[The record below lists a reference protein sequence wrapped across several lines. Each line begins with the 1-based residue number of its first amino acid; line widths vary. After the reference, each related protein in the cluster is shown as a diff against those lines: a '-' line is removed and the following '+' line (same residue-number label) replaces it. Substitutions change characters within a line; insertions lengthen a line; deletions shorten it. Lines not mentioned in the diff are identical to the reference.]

1 MRFARRLALA
11 VTLFAALAAPPSAQ
25 APSAQPPA
33 AQPSAAAPTAQD
45 PAGAR
50 PQQTDIEM
58 SLVTTASLL
67 KTIAQ
72 KEVELRAKQTEAAAE
87 MVEGARLNL
96 LGDVGKL
103 REELARKKQELEFV
117 ASGIDR
123 QAPSGKLDLVGEIE
137 ELVRPV
143 IEGLKELTAEPRKL
157 DQIQAEI
164 AAETERIATIDRGI
178 KRVRELREQ
187 AQTQLTKA
195 PTDALLPAATLTDL
209 VRALEEVE
217 AHWRQNRDGVEG
229 NLQVLGLRKHQLE
242 HNRRPFLETAQ
253 ALIGGFFKERGLNVL
268 LALLA
273 FCLVLFALRWLYRPV
288 AARLQRERRRS
299 FSVRLLAV
307 GYHVM
312 VGVLAVAAALVVLY
326 IADDWV
332 LLGLAALFL
341 VGLAWAGKQTLPR
354 FYREARL
361 LLNVGEV
368 REQERVVLDGLSWR
382 VDRLHLQAILVNPA
396 LTGGMLRLPLRDL
409 IGMRS
414 RPSTAREP
422 WFPCVEGDW
431 VVVGDLFGR
440 VHVQTP
446 QTVELM
452 VQGARRSMTTA
463 SFLAANPTN
472 LSGGFGFRA
481 TFGIDYRH
489 QAIATTDVPRVMREA
504 LGTRLRQLPGG
515 EGLVALRVEFAA
527 AGNSSL
533 DYRVIGEFEG
543 TVAQHYLSLQRS
555 VQRIL
560 VDLCNEQGWVIP
572 FPQLTVHRA

>member
-1 MRFARRLALA
+1 M
-11 VTLFAALAAPPSAQ
+11 AAPPA
-25 APSAQPPA
+25 AQPPT

-45 PAGAR
+45 PAAAR

-72 KEVELRAKQTEAAAE
+72 KQAELRAKQTEAAAE
-87 MVEGARLNL
+87 TLEAARLNL
-96 LGDVGKL
+96 LSDVGRLK
-103 REELARKKQELEFV
+103 EEVAKKKQELEFV

-123 QAPSGKLDLVGEIE
+123 QSPSAKLDIVGEIE
-137 ELVRPV
+137 DLVRPV
-143 IEGLKELTAEPRKL
+143 IDGLKELTAESRRL
-157 DQIQAEI
+157 DQIEAEI
-164 AAETERIATIDRGI
+164 ATETQRIAAIDGGLE
-178 KRVRELREQ
+178 RVRELRERAQ
-187 AQTQLTKA
+187 AELAKA
-195 PTDALLPAATLTDL
+195 PTDALLPTATLTDL

-229 NLQVLGLRKHQLE
+229 NRQVLGLRRHQIEL
-242 HNRRPFLETAQ
+242 NRRPFLETAQ
-253 ALIGGFFKERGLNVL
+253 TLIGGFFRERGLNVL

-273 FCLVLFALRWLYRPV
+273 FCSVLFGLRWLYRPV
-288 AARLQRERRRS
+288 ATRLQRDPRRS

-307 GYHVM
+307 SYHVL
-312 VGVLAVAAALVVLY
+312 VGVLAVASALVVLY

-354 FYREARL
+354 FYNEARL

-368 REQERVVLDGLSWR
+368 REQERVVLDGLPWR
-382 VDRLHLQAILVNPA
+382 VERLHLQARLVNPA
-396 LTGGMLRLPLRDL
+396 LTGGALRLPLRDL
-409 IGMRS
+409 IGLRS
-414 RPSTAREP
+414 RPSADREP

-431 VVVGDLFGR
+431 VIVADTFAQVCI
-440 VHVQTP
+440 QTP
-446 QTVELM
+446 QTVELLA
-452 VQGARRSMTTA
+452 QGARRSMTTV
-463 SFLAANPTN
+463 SFLAGNPTN
-472 LSGGFGFRA
+472 LSSGFGFRA
-481 TFGIDYRH
+481 TFGLDYRH
-489 QAIATTDVPRVMREA
+489 QAIATTDVPRVMRDA
-504 LGTRLRQLPGG
+504 LETGLRQSPGG
-515 EGLVALRVEFAA
+515 DGLVRLRVELAA
-527 AGNSSL
+527 AGSSSL

-543 TVAQHYLSLQRS
+543 TAAQHYLSLQRS

>member
-1 MRFARRLALA
+1 M
-11 VTLFAALAAPPSAQ
+11 AAPSF
-25 APSAQPPA
+25 AQPPA
-33 AQPSAAAPTAQD
+33 AQPPAAQEPAAAPPAQD
-45 PAGAR
+45 PAGTR

-72 KEVELRAKQTEAAAE
+72 KQAELRVKQTEAAAE
-87 MVEGARLNL
+87 TLEGARLSL

-103 REELARKKQELEFV
+103 KEDLAKKKQELEFF
-117 ASGIDR
+117 ALGIDR
-123 QAPSGKLDLVGEIE
+123 QAPSTKLDIVGEIE

-157 DQIQAEI
+157 DQVEAEI
-164 AAETERIATIDRGI
+164 AAESQRIAAIDSGI

-187 AQTQLTKA
+187 AQAELAKA
-195 PTDALLPAATLTDL
+195 PADALLPAATLTEL
-209 VRALEEVE
+209 VGALGEVE
-217 AHWRQNRDGVEG
+217 AHWRQNRDGLEG
-229 NLQVLGLRKHQLE
+229 NRQVLVLRKHNLE
-242 HNRRPFLETAQ
+242 RDRRPFLETAQ
-253 ALIGGFFKERGLNVL
+253 TLIGGFFRERGLNVL

-273 FCLVLFALRWLYRPV
+273 FCSVLFGLRWLYRPV
-288 AARLQRERRRS
+288 ATRLRRDRGRS

-307 GYHVM
+307 SYHVM
-312 VGVLAVAAALVVLY
+312 VGLLAVASALVVLY

-332 LLGLAALFL
+332 LLGLATLFL

-354 FYREARL
+354 FYNEARL

-368 REQERVVLDGLSWR
+368 REQERVVLDGLPWR
-382 VDRLHLQAILVNPA
+382 VDRLHLQARLVNPA
-396 LTGGMLRLPLRDL
+396 LTGGAMRLPLRDL
-409 IGMRS
+409 IGLRS
-414 RPSTAREP
+414 RPSADREP

-431 VVVGDLFGR
+431 VIVADVFAR
-440 VHVQTP
+440 VQLQTP
-446 QTVELM
+446 QTVELLA
-452 VQGARRSMTTA
+452 QGARRSMTTA

-472 LSGGFGFRA
+472 LSCGFGFRA

-489 QAIATTDVPRVMREA
+489 QAIATTDIPRVMRDA
-504 LGTRLRQLPGG
+504 LETRLRQAPGG
-515 EGLVALRVEFAA
+515 DGIVSLRVELAA
-527 AGNSSL
+527 AGSSSL

-543 TVAQHYLSLQRS
+543 AVAQHYLSLQRS

-572 FPQLTVHRA
+572 FPQLMVHRA

>member
-1 MRFARRLALA
+1 MA
-11 VTLFAALAAPPSAQ
+11 VPPA
-25 APSAQPPA
+25 AQPPTAQQPA
-33 AQPSAAAPTAQD
+33 AQPSAAPPTAQD
-45 PAGAR
+45 PAGTR
-50 PQQTDIEM
+50 PQQTDVEM

-72 KEVELRAKQTEAAAE
+72 KEAELRAKQTEAAAE
-87 MVEGARLNL
+87 MIEGARLNL

-103 REELARKKQELEFV
+103 KEELARKKLELEFV

-123 QAPSGKLDLVGEIE
+123 KAPSAKLDLVGEIE

-157 DQIQAEI
+157 DQIEAEI
-164 AAETERIATIDRGI
+164 AAETERIAAIDGGI
-178 KRVRELREQ
+178 KRVRELREKAQ
-187 AQTQLTKA
+187 AELAKA

-229 NLQVLGLRKHQLE
+229 NRQVLGLRKHQLE
-242 HNRRPFLETAQ
+242 LNRRPFLETAQ
-253 ALIGGFFKERGLNVL
+253 AVVGGFFRERGLNVL

-273 FCLVLFALRWLYRPV
+273 FCSVLFGLRWLYRPV
-288 AARLQRERRRS
+288 ATRLQRDRGRS

-307 GYHVM
+307 SYHVM
-312 VGVLAVAAALVVLY
+312 VGVLAIASAMVVLY

-332 LLGLAALFL
+332 LLGLATLFL

-354 FYREARL
+354 FYHEARL

-382 VDRLHLQAILVNPA
+382 VDRLHLQARLVNPA
-396 LTGGMLRLPLRDL
+396 LTGGALRLPLRDL

-414 RPSTAREP
+414 RPSTEREP

-431 VVVGDLFGR
+431 VLVGDLFAR
-440 VHVQTP
+440 VLVQTP
-446 QTVELM
+446 QTVELLA
-452 VQGARRSMTTA
+452 QGARRSMTTA

-504 LGTRLRQLPGG
+504 LETHLRQSPGG
-515 EGLVALRVEFAA
+515 EGLVTLRVELAA
-527 AGNSSL
+527 AGSSSL

-543 TVAQHYLSLQRS
+543 AVAQHYLSLQRS

>member
-1 MRFARRLALA
+1 MRAARRLALA
-11 VTLFAALAAPPSAQ
+11 VTLCAATAAPKAAQ
-25 APSAQPPA
+25 QPAAQPPA
-33 AQPSAAAPTAQD
+33 VAPTAQD

-58 SLVTTASLL
+58 SLVTTAALL

-72 KEVELRAKQTEAAAE
+72 KEAELRAKQTEAAAE
-87 MVEGARLNL
+87 TVEGARLNL
-96 LGDVGKL
+96 LGDVGRLK
-103 REELARKKQELEFV
+103 EELARKKQELEFV

-123 QAPSGKLDLVGEIE
+123 VPPSAKLDIVGEIE

-157 DQIQAEI
+157 DQIEAEI
-164 AAETERIATIDRGI
+164 AAETQRIATIDRGI
-178 KRVRELREQ
+178 KRVRELREKAQ
-187 AQTQLTKA
+187 AELTKA

-209 VRALEEVE
+209 VRSLEGVE

-242 HNRRPFLETAQ
+242 HNRRPFLESAQ

-273 FCLVLFALRWLYRPV
+273 FCSVLFGLRWLYRPV
-288 AARLQRERRRS
+288 ATRLQQGRRRS
-299 FSVRLLAV
+299 FSIRLLAV
-307 GYHVM
+307 SYHVM

-326 IADDWV
+326 VADDWV
-332 LLGLAALFL
+332 LLGLATLLL

-354 FYREARL
+354 FYNEARL

-368 REQERVVLDGLSWR
+368 REQERVVLEGLSWR
-382 VDRLHLQAILVNPA
+382 VDRLHLQARLVNPA
-396 LTGGMLRLPLRDL
+396 LTGGTLRLPLRDL
-409 IGMRS
+409 IGLRS
-414 RPSTAREP
+414 RPSTDREP

-431 VVVGDLFGR
+431 VLVADFFAR
-440 VHVQTP
+440 VLVQTP
-446 QTVELM
+446 QTVELFA
-452 VQGARRSMTTA
+452 QGARRSMTTA

-489 QAIATTDVPRVMREA
+489 QAIATTDVPRVMQEA
-504 LGTRLRQLPGG
+504 LDTRLRGSSGG
-515 EGLVALRVEFAA
+515 EGLVALRVEFAG
-527 AGNSSL
+527 AGSSSL
-533 DYRVIGEFEG
+533 DYRVIAEFEG

-572 FPQLTVHRA
+572 FPQLTVHRP